1 LAKLFVI
8 VIDNLDNDLFSIEE
22 LSQKLFMSSSNLNRK
37 VQRLFGFSPLRLV
50 RDLRL
55 QQASELLN
63 IQNKSVNEAAALA
76 GFFDAAHLS
85 RYFKQTFGCLPSDY
99 RNVNM
104 CFSCIDKLKEESMNQ
119 IDK

>member
-22 LSQKLFMSSSNLNRK
+22 LSRKLFMSPSNLNRK
-37 VQRLFGFSPLRLV
+37 VKCLFGFSTLRLV

-55 QQASELLN
+55 QHAAELLST
-63 IQNKSVNEAAALA
+63 QNKSVTEAASLA

-85 RYFKQTFGCLPSDY
+85 RYFKQTFGCPASDY
-99 RNVNM
+99 RNINV
-104 CFSCIDKLKEESMNQ
+104 CFSCIDKLKEESMSQ